1 MKFKISIKDTKTIE
15 EVKAYWSDE
24 DYIQLLDKF
33 NYPDADKADKD
44 SLRELLMM
52 AITDFEPNEA
62 AAIILEYKLDDQ
74 LNEGQIEQISN
85 DMLLDKIAEEYPEI
99 SLHSTLYHINQ
110 LLFKAF
116 NGKFPNTKA
125 TAIDFSITPMDN
137 KETVDFTKEVVLKL
151 WSSGLTDG
159 NLIKRLFTEQ
169 MAENIAFPEAEDIIW
184 ELKSGDKENF
194 SLLTSQY
201 WLSEEDITANDFEA
215 AYEMVDESE
224 TIN

>member
-1 MKFKISIKDTKTIE
+1 MKFQITIQNASTIE
-15 EVKAYWSDE
+15 EVKEYWSIE
-24 DYIQLLDKF
+24 DYIQLLERF
-33 NYPDADKADKD
+33 NYPDADKAEKN

-62 AAIILEYKLDDQ
+62 AAIILEYKLGDQ

-85 DMLLDKIAEEYPEI
+85 DILLDKIAEEYPEM
-99 SLHSTLYHINQ
+99 SLHATLFHINQ

-125 TAIDFSITPMDN
+125 TSIEFSINPVDT
-137 KETVDFTKEVVLKL
+137 KEDIVFTKEVVLKL
-151 WSSGLTDG
+151 WNSGLSDG

-169 MAENIAFPEAEDIIW
+169 MTDNIAFHEAEDILW
-184 ELKSGDKENF
+184 ELKSADNINF

-201 WLSEEDITANDFEA
+201 WLSTEDITANEF
-215 AYEMVDESE
+215 ESE
-224 TIN
+224 YEKVEESEEA